1 MSEHTTDSSLELGVC
16 TCGHTKQQIELL
28 KAQEDFKMRN
38 RALSLSSALTV
49 IWVTAHIYFAYEG
62 RVLVMSEIMWAA
74 IMSPWIGAG
83 MSKLKLLTG
92 GKK

>member
-1 MSEHTTDSSLELGVC
+1 
-16 TCGHTKQQIELL
+16 
-28 KAQEDFKMRN
+28 
-38 RALSLSSALTV
+38 
-49 IWVTAHIYFAYEG
+49 
-62 RVLVMSEIMWAA
+62 MSEIMWAA